1 MSCCHN
7 YGDLVQANGDSYQL
21 IDYRIIQ
28 GGRRMNQPL
37 VDESVL
43 DDIPSELIRPL
54 LAISIRATHPHTIET
69 YQALLDEMEALL
81 YPCAKA
87 GGESVYYVRVRNQI
101 LQSMRAM
108 IDAQTWGQQRDP
120 ALEASFVTHHRWMVT
135 LSKAGYHQDVLIH
148 YVRDGVDRERM
159 EEKLRPVVVE
169 ATEDDF

>member
-1 MSCCHN
+1 MPE
-7 YGDLVQANGDSYQL
+7 
-21 IDYRIIQ
+21 
-28 GGRRMNQPL
+28 PL

-43 DDIPSELIRPL
+43 DDIPPELIRPL
-54 LAISIRATHPHTIET
+54 LAISIRASRPHTIET

-87 GGESVYYVRVRNQI
+87 GGESLYYVRIRSRI

-108 IDAQTWGQQRDP
+108 IDAQTWGRQTDSELK
-120 ALEASFVTHHRWMVT
+120 ATFVAPHRWMVI
-135 LSKAGYHQDVLIH
+135 LSKEGYEQDVLVN